1 MSSKV
6 IGVSFLVAGTG
17 LITYAFLRKGKKVAL
32 SNIDSYIDYL
42 EKNPTE
48 ESANC
53 ILLQEE
59 LQKASDDIKS
69 ISNSKSALTSELAL
83 KKSLLEVR
91 KSKLQALINKYGCG
105 TYSDISNCSALK
117 KKIDDLEL
125 KIRLEKDCSANS
137 ICALYKG
144 QLIAYKKA
152 YATSKCSVYSDKY
165 SPQEISE
172 CAIIDEN
179 VKYYMG
185 AKNFK
190 AAADSELKFSNLN
203 CREKIEYQRQK
214 TSAGIFSKEAE
225 SAETDV
231 LGKGSTEEYIY
242 MGIGSLIVLSGLLI
256 VIRR

>member
-1 MSSKV
+1 MSNKIVGISL
-6 IGVSFLVAGTG
+6 LVAGSG
-17 LITYAFLRKGKKVAL
+17 LITYAFLRKEKKVAI
-32 SNIDSYIDYL
+32 SNIDSYIEYL
-42 EKNPTE
+42 EKNTSE

-53 ILLQEE
+53 ILLQDE
-59 LQKASDDIKS
+59 LQKATDELNS
-69 ISNSKSALTSELAL
+69 INSSKAALTSEVAL

-91 KSKLQALINKYGCG
+91 KPKLQALINKYGCG

-125 KIRLEKDCSANS
+125 KIRLEKDCSADS
-137 ICALYKG
+137 VCALYKG
-144 QLIAYKKA
+144 QLVAYKKA
-152 YATSKCSVYSDKY
+152 YDSSKCNIYSDKY

-190 AAADSELKFSNLN
+190 SAADSELKFANLN

-231 LGKGSTEEYIY
+231 LGVGSKEEYVYI
-242 MGIGSLIVLSGLLI
+242 GIGGLIILSGLLI